1 VTTRVTSPLVSCI
14 MPTRN
19 RRRFVSQAI
28 GYFLRQDYPNRELV
42 IVDDGDDSIANLVPP
57 DSRIRYHRLD
67 KPIPLGAKRNFA
79 CELSTGE
86 LIAHWDDDDWMAV
99 DRLSVQVAQLLAAG
113 ADACGLRNI
122 LYYRPDAGDAW
133 LYSSPD
139 SERSW
144 LAGGT
149 LVYRRAVWAEHHF
162 QDLNIG
168 EDTAF
173 VSRLT
178 SERLRPVADTGIYV
192 ALIHPGNT
200 AAKNLTDPRWRPQPM
215 PVISRLLDAD
225 RDFYV
230 RLRNGHV
237 QRLSSDSLPRVTP
250 VTVCA
255 QFDVTSGYGS
265 MAEYLVLGMSRAGA
279 EIHAAPIAV
288 DVTGMTGEF
297 CRILQRSRGDLA
309 GPVLYFSWPRP
320 ELSRFAERDSLFINT
335 MWESSLL
342 PPGWAA
348 QLNQARAVIVPTRF
362 VAQVCRD
369 SGVTIPVEVIPEGID
384 PAVYHYEERPER
396 DGLTTLIVAPVDDRK
411 HVLTGVQ
418 AWKSVFGEDPQAKLI
433 IKTSLSHGS
442 YVPDDPRI
450 LYEDRA
456 ERTRGIAHWYRQADV
471 LLALGNEG
479 FGLPLA
485 EGMATGLPV
494 IALNSEGQRDICEEA
509 PDLLLPVQP
518 AEWREYTTAFGPG
531 GVRGIPETAVVA
543 QRLRW
548 VAEHR
553 DQARAMG
560 RAASEWVSKNRNVWR
575 KGPAVL
581 DVMEVGS
588 RLRPTGPLRTAR
600 TIWVPSWRSACGIA
614 EHVGQLV
621 REMVDVRV
629 TSTPPDIRGLRLLH
643 VEHEHGLFRG
653 IDLHTHLRRA
663 RECGVPVVI
672 TEHAVV
678 EHSSAFEAEASLLIA
693 PTRRGV
699 EMLHARWGSKR
710 IEHVPLGCHTW
721 FPRRKQRRET
731 VLGAFGFLETHK
743 GFWRLFEVLRRMP
756 GTRLLLF
763 SHARSPDRAARWA
776 ADAAGLPVCRIGDFL
791 PAEEVAR
798 RLAAEADAL
807 VFWYDNTPHA
817 SASAAVRVGLATGV
831 PVLTSPTSWFSDLTE
846 ETYQPDDLVGGV
858 RRLLDDTALRD
869 RLTAAA
875 REYCE
880 ANSWSR
886 TAERHL
892 ALWQSLERS
901 A

>member
-1 VTTRVTSPLVSCI
+1 

-28 GYFLRQDYPNRELV
+28 GYFLRQDYPNKELV
-42 IVDDGDDSIANLVPP
+42 IVDDGDDPIANLVPP
-57 DSRIRYHRLD
+57 DSRIRYHRLEQ
-67 KPIPLGAKRNFA
+67 PMPLGAKRNVA

-133 LYSSPD
+133 LYSSPE
-139 SERSW
+139 SERPW

-173 VSRLT
+173 VSHLT
-178 SERLRPVADTGIYV
+178 STRLQPVPDTSIYI

-200 AAKNLTDPRWRPQPM
+200 AAKNLADPRWRPQPM

-225 RDFYV
+225 REFYV
-230 RLRNGHV
+230 RLRNGYV
-237 QRLSSDSLPRVTP
+237 QRLGSDSLPGVVP

-255 QFDVTSGYGS
+255 HFDVTSGYGS

-279 EIHAAPIAV
+279 EVHAAPIAV

-297 CRILQRSRGDLA
+297 CRILQRSRRDLA
-309 GPVLYFSWPRP
+309 GPVLYFSWPRA
-320 ELSRFAERDSLFINT
+320 ELSRFADRDSLFINT

-362 VAQVCRD
+362 VARVCRD
-369 SGVTIPVEVIPEGID
+369 SGVTVPVEVIPEGID
-384 PAVYHYEERPER
+384 PSIYYYEERPER
-396 DGLTTLIVAPVDDRK
+396 DGLTTLIVGPVDDRK
-411 HVLTGVQ
+411 HVLTGVG
-418 AWKSVFGEDPQAKLI
+418 AWKDVFGEDPAARLI
-433 IKTSLSHGS
+433 IKTSYNYGN

-450 LYEDRA
+450 RYEDRA

-494 IALNSEGQRDICEEA
+494 IALNSEGQSDICEEA
-509 PDLLLPVQP
+509 ADLLLPVKP
-518 AEWREYTTAFGPG
+518 AEWCNCTTPFGPG
-531 GVRGIPETAVVA
+531 GVRGVPDTAAVA
-543 QRLRW
+543 ERLRW
-548 VAEHR
+548 VSEHR

-560 RAASEWVSKNRNVWR
+560 RAASAWVIKNRNVWR

-581 DVMEVGS
+581 DVMES
-588 RLRPTGPLRTAR
+588 RGRPRPSRPLRTAR

-614 EHVGQLV
+614 EHVAHLV
-621 REMVDVRV
+621 GEMPGVRV
-629 TSTPPDIRGLRLLH
+629 TSTPPDTRGLRLLH
-643 VEHEHGLFRG
+643 VEHEHGLFQQ
-653 IDLHTHLRRA
+653 IDLRTHLRRA
-663 RECGVPVVI
+663 RDCGVPTVI

-678 EHSSAFEAEASLLIA
+678 GHSSAFEAEASLLIA

-699 EMLHARWGSKR
+699 EMLRTRWGSKP
-710 IEHVPLGCHTW
+710 IEHVPLGCPTW
-721 FPRRKQRRET
+721 FPTRKQHRET
-731 VLGAFGFLETHK
+731 VLGAFGFLELHK
-743 GFWRLFEVLRRMP
+743 GFWRLLEALRRMP
-756 GTRLLLF
+756 GCKLLLF
-763 SHARSPDRAARWA
+763 SHAKSADQAERWE

-798 RLAAEADAL
+798 RMAAQADAL
-807 VFWYDNTPHA
+807 VFWYDEIPHA

-831 PVLTSPTSWFSDLTE
+831 PVLASPTSWFSDLTE

-858 RRLLDDTALRD
+858 QRLLDDSVLRN